1 MYKFKFFEIL
11 TTKKTIAILGFFFNE
26 KLYKENS
33 FSILD
38 LFDEWP
44 DEHLNRTKIEVKTIQ
59 TFPHGVCFTL
69 SFSNEVLLVETAEF
83 VIKRSWDI
91 LVYIHN
97 KGEEFWLLLE
107 EFPIIVSSLR
117 IEINTR

>member
-1 MYKFKFFEIL
+1 MYKFKIFEIL
-11 TTKKTIAILGFFFNE
+11 TTKETITILGFFFNE

-44 DEHLNRTKIEVKTIQ
+44 DEHLNRTKIEVKTIR

-69 SFSNEVLLVETAEF
+69 SFPDEVLLMETAEF